1 MDEARKER
9 VQVISVYDIE
19 YRTER
24 GRLDALRAARDGEV
38 AVQGSS
44 TAGGSYCARRVS
56 TTIAKGE
63 QDGCS

>member
-1 MDEARKER
+1 MDETRKER
-9 VQVISVYDIE
+9 LRVISDYEIE

-24 GRLDALRAARDGEV
+24 GRLDAIQAARDGEV
-38 AVQGSS
+38 EVDGSS
-44 TAGGSYCARRVS
+44 TAGGSYCAKLVS